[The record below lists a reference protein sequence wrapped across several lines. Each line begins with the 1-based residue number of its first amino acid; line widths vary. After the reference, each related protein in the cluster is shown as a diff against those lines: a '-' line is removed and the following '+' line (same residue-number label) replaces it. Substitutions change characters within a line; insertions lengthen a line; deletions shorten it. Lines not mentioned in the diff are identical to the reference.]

1 MYAIDAKSED
11 FADCHTEQPF
21 KMKYINLRMKKM
33 RTNSKIF
40 CIETEETCAGF
51 PDVIELQTISAGSCT
66 QIFFYEFKCSDH
78 NGNIKFQATQP
89 AFYKANKELG
99 IKVIAYNQYSRR
111 VHLFST
117 NEMFNKDSP
126 YYTANGRIN
135 LNGVERQVG
144 V

>member
-1 MYAIDAKSED
+1 MYAIDAKSDD
-11 FADCHTEQPF
+11 FADCFTEQPF
-21 KMKYINLRMKKM
+21 KMKYIKLRMKKM
-33 RTNSKIF
+33 KPSSKIF

-51 PDVIELQTISAGSCT
+51 PDTIELQTISAGSCT
-66 QIFFYEFKCSDH
+66 QIFFYEFKCSDK

-89 AFYKANKELG
+89 AFYKANSELG
-99 IKVIAYNQYSRR
+99 IKVIAYNQYSKR

-117 NEMFNKDSP
+117 NEIFNKDSP
-126 YYTANGRIN
+126 YYTTTARIN

>member
-1 MYAIDAKSED
+1 MYTIDAKSDD

-21 KMKYINLRMKKM
+21 KMKYIKLRMKK
-33 RTNSKIF
+33 TSSHSKIF

-89 AFYKANKELG
+89 AFYKANSELG
-99 IKVIAYNQYSRR
+99 IKVIAYNQYSKR

-117 NEMFNKDSP
+117 NEIFDKDSP
-126 YYTANGRIN
+126 YYTATARIN
-135 LNGVERQVG
+135 LNGVEREVG

>member
-1 MYAIDAKSED
+1 MYTIDAISDD

-21 KMKYINLRMKKM
+21 KMKYINLRMKWKH
-33 RTNSKIF
+33 SKIF

-51 PDVIELQTISAGSCT
+51 PDVIELNTISAGSCT

-117 NEMFNKDSP
+117 NEIFNKDSP
-126 YYTANGRIN
+126 YYTTTARIN

>member
-1 MYAIDAKSED
+1 MFTIDAKSDD
-11 FADCHTEQPF
+11 FADCHIEQSF
-21 KMKYINLRMKKM
+21 KMKYIKLRLKKM

-51 PDVIELQTISAGSCT
+51 PDVIELVTISAGSCT
-66 QIFFYEFKCSDH
+66 QIFFYEFKCSDR
-78 NGNIKFQATQP
+78 NGNIKFQPTQP

-99 IKVIAYNQYSRR
+99 VKVIAYNQYSKR

-117 NEMFNKDSP
+117 NEIFDKDSP
-126 YYTANGRIN
+126 YYTTTARIN
-135 LNGVERQVG
+135 LNGVEREVG

>member
-1 MYAIDAKSED
+1 MYAIDAKSDD

-21 KMKYINLRMKKM
+21 KMKYIKLRMKKM

-66 QIFFYEFKCSDH
+66 QIFFYEFKCSDR

-99 IKVIAYNQYSRR
+99 VKVIAYNQHSKR

-117 NEMFNKDSP
+117 NEIFDKDSP
-126 YYTANGRIN
+126 YYTTTARIN